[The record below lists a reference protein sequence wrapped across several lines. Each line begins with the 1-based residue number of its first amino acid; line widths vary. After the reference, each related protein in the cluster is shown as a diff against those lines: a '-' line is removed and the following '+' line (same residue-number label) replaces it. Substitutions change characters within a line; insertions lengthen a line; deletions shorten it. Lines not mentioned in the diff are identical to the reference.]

1 MTPHLDPLP
10 QGGRGQGEGA
20 TSRAALSAIVLAAF
34 LAGCAA
40 VGPNYE
46 RPAVDTP
53 PAWTVEAPWREATPA
68 DAEPKGDWWLRFGD
82 AQLDALQRQA
92 AAGNQTLALAAAR
105 LEQARAIVRVADAGL
120 LPSATVQARTA
131 RSRISANR
139 PLTSYNGTNFAVVQD
154 DNAVNLAVA
163 WEIDIAGR
171 IRRAIESA
179 EASAEQSA
187 ADFGNAQL
195 LVQTDLATAYFNL
208 RAVDIELDVLGRSIA
223 LQRRALDF
231 VGTRYQLGASSG
243 FELSQQQALL
253 DTTLTQAEILRRQ
266 RGPFE
271 HAIATLTGTPAPRF
285 SLGVETR
292 IPAAPAIPIGIPS
305 DVLERRPD
313 VASAERAM
321 AAANAQ
327 IGVATAAWYPSIVL
341 NPGVGFQSSTLESLF
356 NAPSL
361 VWSLGAQLAQPL
373 FSAGRIRGNVDV
385 ARAAY
390 DATVAGYRRA
400 VLVAMQEV
408 EDGITSIA
416 ALERANERSRIAVE
430 SARRVLDLATAR
442 YEGGATT
449 FLDVIAAQQTVLTAE
464 RLDAQVAGQRAIAS
478 VFLVKAL
485 GGDFG
490 SRTLAASNGRDPS
503 PRP

>member
-1 MTPHLDPLP
+1 MTRGSHPLP
-10 QGGRGQGEGA
+10 PGGRGQGEGG
-20 TSRAALSAIVLAAF
+20 TSRAAPLLALALSTLLAA
-34 LAGCAA
+34 CAA
-40 VGPNYE
+40 VGPDYQ
-46 RPAVDTP
+46 RPPVETP
-53 PAWTVEAPWREATPA
+53 PAWSVEAPWRPAAPA

-82 AQLDALQRQA
+82 PQLDALQRQA
-92 AAGNQTLALAAAR
+92 AAGNQTLALAGAR
-105 LEQARAIVRVADAGL
+105 LEQARAVLRVAGAGL
-120 LPSATVQARTA
+120 LPSATLQARQSRA
-131 RSRISANR
+131 RISANR
-139 PLTSYNGTNFAVVQD
+139 PLTSYSGTNFAVVQD
-154 DNAVNLAVA
+154 DSVLSLGVA
-163 WEIDIAGR
+163 WELDVAGR

-187 ADFGNAQL
+187 ADLGNAQL

-208 RAVDIELDVLGRSIA
+208 RATDIELDALARSIA

-231 VGTRYQLGASSG
+231 VGTRYELGASSG
-243 FELSQQQALL
+243 VEVAQQRALL

-285 SLGVETR
+285 ALAPDTR
-292 IPAAPAIPIGIPS
+292 IPAAPPIPIGIPS

-313 VASAERAM
+313 VAAAERAM

-327 IGVATAAWYPSIVL
+327 IGVATAAWYPSITL
-341 NPGVGFQSSTLESLF
+341 NPSVGFESRAFESLF
-356 NAPSL
+356 SAPSVL
-361 VWSLGAQLAQPL
+361 WSLGAQLAQPL

-390 DATVAGYRRA
+390 DATVAGYRRT

-408 EDGITSIA
+408 EDGISSIA

-430 SARRVLDLATAR
+430 SARRVLDLSTAR

-449 FLDVIAAQQTVLTAE
+449 FLDVIAAQQTLLTAE

-490 SRTLAASNGRDPS
+490 PRGLASAR
-503 PRP
+503 